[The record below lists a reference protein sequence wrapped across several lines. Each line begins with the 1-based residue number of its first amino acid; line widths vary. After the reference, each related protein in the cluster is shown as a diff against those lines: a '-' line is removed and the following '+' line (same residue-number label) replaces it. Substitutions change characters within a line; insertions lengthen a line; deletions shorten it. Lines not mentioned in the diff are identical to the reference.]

1 MIKKVEKVFEGG
13 WSRIALA
20 TLLIVHGAIHVIA
33 PLVLWDLAEFRDIDG
48 EPTVAMSATSADAF
62 GVAWIVVLVAFVAA
76 GVAVLTRRAWWVPLT
91 MVSVVVSQ
99 ILIVLWWDG
108 AWRGTIANALIV
120 AAVWIA
126 LCERRASKQGA

>member
-1 MIKKVEKVFEGG
+1 VIGKVETMFERG
-13 WSRIALA
+13 WSRVALA
-20 TLLIVHGAIHVIA
+20 ALLIVHGAIHVIA

-62 GVAWIVVLVAFVAA
+62 GVVWFVVLAAFVAA
-76 GVAVLTRRAWWVPLT
+76 GVAVLARRGWWVPVSL
-91 MVSVVVSQ
+91 VSVVVSQ

-126 LCERRASKQGA
+126 ICERRADRPEA